1 MALFGPQ
8 LIYTVIMFILLTK
21 IGKFYSSGRFLLC
34 HKLFRYLSPNSNE
47 LKKSVRNY
55 YKNQSNFFK
64 LNLLFFELKFRINI
78 LQIKID
84 QNKKKLN
91 F

>member
-21 IGKFYSSGRFLLC
+21 IGKFYSNGRFLLC
-34 HKLFRYLSPNSNE
+34 HKLYRYLSPNSNE

-55 YKNQSNFFK
+55 YKNQSNFKFIK
-64 LNLLFFELKFRINI
+64 LYLLSIFF
-78 LQIKID
+78 
-84 QNKKKLN
+84 
-91 F
+91 